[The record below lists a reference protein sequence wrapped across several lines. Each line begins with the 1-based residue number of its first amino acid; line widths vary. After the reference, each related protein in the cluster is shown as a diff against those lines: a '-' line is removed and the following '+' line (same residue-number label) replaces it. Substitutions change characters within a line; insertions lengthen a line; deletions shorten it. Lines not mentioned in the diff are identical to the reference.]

1 MSLILSTVHISCS
14 GDFGAHFIC
23 MFSAYYSLFMK
34 KYSNCYI
41 FNIYCRWSCEVLQ
54 NLTAFSDSKI
64 LVLANSRAKLA
75 IIINKQKNVGP
86 NIYSFILWGQIASPD
101 QISYRVFWW
110 LPVLIR
116 FVAEYGLVVAS
127 SDHISYRVFWW
138 LPVLIRLVT
147 ECSGGCQSSTD

>member
-64 LVLANSRAKLA
+64 KIWSKYIWVSYCEGKLPVQIRLVTKCFGGYQSWSDLLQSL
-75 IIINKQKNVGP
+75 V
-86 NIYSFILWGQIASPD
+86 
-101 QISYRVFWW
+101 WW
-110 LPVLIR
+110 LPVLII
-116 FVAEYGLVVAS
+116 LVTECFGGYQLW
-127 SDHISYRVFWW
+127 SDELQSMIWW
-138 LPVLIRLVT
+138 LPVLIILVA
-147 ECSGGCQSSTD
+147 ECFGGCQSRSD